1 MIAAAQ
7 ALTRLQKELVAL
19 AEASPLTEVC
29 GFVLEHPGQGN
40 VELRTAHNEA
50 EDPARRFMISP
61 QAVMRVLRQA
71 DLGGPLLRAVYH
83 SHPEGGADLSARDL
97 AELVVDGEP
106 LLPGVELWV
115 VALAGGIA
123 TEVRVFSWVKG
134 GYLARVRRRGP
145 FTLREVHGRGY
156 PRR

>member
-7 ALTRLQKELVAL
+7 ALLRLQNELAAQ

-29 GFVLEHPGQGN
+29 GFVLEHPGQGS
-40 VELRTAHNEA
+40 VELRTAHNDA
-50 EDPARRFMISP
+50 EDPARRFSISP
-61 QAVMRVLRQA
+61 RAVLEVLRQA
-71 DLGGPLLRAVYH
+71 DEGGPILRAVYH
-83 SHPEGGADLSARDL
+83 SHPQGGADLSARDL
-97 AELVVDGEP
+97 AELVVDGGP

-115 VALAGGIA
+115 VALSCGIA
-123 TEVRVFSWVKG
+123 TEVRVFSWVNG